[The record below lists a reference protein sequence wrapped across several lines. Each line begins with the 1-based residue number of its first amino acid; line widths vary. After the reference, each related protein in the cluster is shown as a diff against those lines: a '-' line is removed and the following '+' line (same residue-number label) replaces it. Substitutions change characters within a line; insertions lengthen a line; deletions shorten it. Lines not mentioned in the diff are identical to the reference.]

1 MAYGVDKFPNP
12 VELSKGHIEYD
23 RDDEGLPIKKWIRDF
38 DEDGRRIEDEEQEE
52 AL

>member
-1 MAYGVDKFPNP
+1 MAYGVDTHPSP
-12 VELSKGHIEYD
+12 QARPKGHFEVDIVDGEAQEVFIE
-23 RDDEGLPIKKWIRDF
+23 DF